1 MGEQDGLLHDFL
13 VESKENLDHLDEELL
28 ALEANPEDNELI
40 NAIFRRLHTIKGV
53 CGFLDLH
60 KLEAVSHAGETL
72 LGELR
77 SNQLKVTDRIIT
89 LLLNLCDAIRT
100 IVQSIEE
107 TKTEGAE
114 SFEAL
119 AAELL
124 AAANPAVEESP
135 VARELTLDEEFELLV
150 AQREAEE
157 AAREASAQSATAVV
171 EQASIVEPP
180 PLSASPLPPQGEA
193 QDASSGKTAS
203 QETSL
208 RVDVQLLDHL
218 MNLAGELVL
227 ARNQILQSTK
237 GLTDLNFRAM
247 TQRLNLVTSEL
258 QEGVMKTRMQPI
270 NTVWS
275 KFPRVVRDLAITC
288 KKQVRLEMHGKETE
302 LDKTLIEAIKDPLT
316 HIVRNSIDHG
326 IELPERRADAG
337 KDPEGCIT
345 MSAFQEGG
353 YVIIEIV
360 DDGAGLN
367 TEKIRERA
375 IQRGLISREKGQ
387 AMSEADIHR
396 LIFAPGFSTAD
407 TVTNLSGRGVGM
419 DVVKSSVERIG
430 GQVDI
435 ASRAEE
441 GSTIRLKIPLTLAII
456 PALLLTCSGQKFAV
470 PQSAITELVQLS
482 ASERSGDLSW
492 IGEHPFY
499 KLRGDLLPLLF
510 LSTQLKVEH
519 LGTEEDAERVIVVID
534 VDGCRFGV
542 VVDAVHDTEEIV
554 VKPLG
559 RQLGNLSTYAGATIL
574 GDGQIALILDPVVLG
589 RAAHIEQRE
598 TLANSDV
605 HRLSGGQILTEAGQ
619 LLIVQISSDV
629 RAAIP
634 LESVRRLEEFALGS
648 IEHVGT
654 NSVIQYRGSIL
665 PLINVA
671 ATLGMGTEVWT
682 SGHVVVVGDGASLV
696 GLKVQGIMDVSCELS
711 AVKPVQGKAGIT
723 SYGVIQ
729 GKVIALLDVGYLL
742 SQGLLCGDLSQSQES
757 GVL

>member
-1 MGEQDGLLHDFL
+1 MSEQDGLLHDFL

-77 SNQLKVTDRIIT
+77 SNNLKVTDHIVT
-89 LLLNLCDAIRT
+89 LLLTLCDAIRT
-100 IVQSIEE
+100 IVQNIEE
-107 TKTEGAE
+107 TKTEGTQ
-114 SFEAL
+114 SFDQL

-124 AAANPAVEESP
+124 AAAKPGETQAPATK
-135 VARELTLDEEFELLV
+135 ELTLDEEFELLV

-157 AAREASAQSATAVV
+157 AALEASKKSAATVSPEPVV
-171 EQASIVEPP
+171 ETVE
-180 PLSASPLPPQGEA
+180 SAPVALA
-193 QDASSGKTAS
+193 QQQEVIEVTSGKAAS
-203 QETSL
+203 QESSL

-237 GLTDLNFRAM
+237 SFTDMNFRAM

-288 KKQVRLEMHGKETE
+288 KKQVRLEMYGKETE

-326 IELPERRADAG
+326 IELPDKRGETG
-337 KDPEGCIT
+337 KNPEGCIA

-367 TEKIRERA
+367 TEKIRDRA
-375 IQRGLISREKGQ
+375 LQRGLISKEK
-387 AMSEADIHR
+387 ALSMSEADVHR

-419 DVVKSSVERIG
+419 DVVKSSVEKIG

-435 ASRAEE
+435 SSRTGA

-482 ASERSGDLSW
+482 ASEKNGDLSW

-510 LSTQLKVEH
+510 LSKQLNVESKGGD
-519 LGTEEDAERVIVVID
+519 LDVEQVIVVID

-589 RAAHIEQRE
+589 REAHIEQRE
-598 TLANSDV
+598 ALSATESMK
-605 HRLSGGQILTEAGQ
+605 LSGGSVGDSAGQ

-634 LESVRRLEEFALGS
+634 LDCVKRLEEFALGN

-665 PLINVA
+665 PLIDVA
-671 ATLGMGTEVWT
+671 LTLGMSTEPWT
-682 SGHVVVVGDGASLV
+682 SGHVVVVGDGDSLV

-711 AVKPVQGKAGIT
+711 AVKPVHGKPGIN

-729 GKVIALLDVGYLL
+729 GKVIALLDVSYLL
-742 SQGLLCGDLSQSQES
+742 TQGLLCGDLSRDEERAA
-757 GVL
+757 L